1 MRTGSAIGRAASGS
15 PQFRPSL
22 RNYAAPTGGSS
33 DSAPEF
39 DGNHLAEST
48 RGCHLLGTRRL
59 RYGQPSL
66 QAGKAD
72 RVTTSPWLVVLRGGV
87 VIEDPLSVVLGFLAR
102 WRLDISDPSQ
112 SASFG
117 EPDLRLANRSG
128 ARVSAAQIAAILQ
141 RRAAI
146 EPALGA
152 IASHASL

>member
-59 RYGQPSL
+59 RYAAGQPSL

-72 RVTTSPWLVVLRGGV
+72 RGTTSPGLVVLCGGV
-87 VIEDPLSVVLGFLAR
+87 VLVELLNVGLVCLA
-102 WRLDISDPSQ
+102 P
-112 SASFG
+112 
-117 EPDLRLANRSG
+117 P
-128 ARVSAAQIAAILQ
+128 
-141 RRAAI
+141 
-146 EPALGA
+146 P
-152 IASHASL
+152 